1 MRQNPNDRSL
11 RQRLQGVVQMLRLR
25 VYTQV

>member
-11 RQRLQGVVQMLRLR
+11 RQRLKGVVQMLRLR
-25 VYTQV
+25 VYPQV